1 MTTANSMNQYDVI
14 VIGAGIHGVGVAQA
28 ATAAGQKVL
37 LLEQQSPAYGTS
49 SRSSKLIHG
58 GLRYLESGQFH
69 LVRES
74 LLERALMLKN
84 APELVRLKAFHIP
97 LYRDTRRKPWQIM
110 LGLSMYAVLGGFKR
124 GCRFGLISK
133 NKWAQL
139 DGLKTD
145 HLRAVFRYYDGQT
158 DDALLT
164 RAVMQSAIR
173 LGAEVHI
180 PAKFMHAE
188 LHTKGV
194 RVTYQQH
201 ERSIDADA
209 GVMVNA
215 TGPWVNHTL
224 RSVTPALPLRL
235 IELVQGTHLVL
246 PGQVTR
252 GIYYVESPRDGRAVF
267 VMPWYG
273 ETLVG
278 TTETRYRGDPAE
290 VKPLQS
296 EVNYL
301 LQIMKHYF
309 PQRHATA
316 DDIEHSFAGVRVL
329 PTGSG
334 HAFHRPRETV
344 FDTDRERK
352 PRLIS
357 IFGGKLTGW
366 RATAE
371 QVMQRIESSLPVRK
385 HRADT
390 RNIRLYPE

>member
-1 MTTANSMNQYDVI
+1 MSQYDVI
-14 VIGAGIHGVGVAQA
+14 IVGAGIHGAGVAQA
-28 ATAAGQKVL
+28 AAAAGQKVL
-37 LLEQQSPAYGTS
+37 LLEQQSPAHGTS

-74 LLERALMLKN
+74 LRERALMLKN

-97 LYRDTRRKPWQIM
+97 LYRETRRKPWQIM
-110 LGLSMYAVLGGFKR
+110 LGLSMYSVLGGFRR
-124 GCRFGLISK
+124 GCRFGLISRGE
-133 NKWAQL
+133 WSRL
-139 DGLKTD
+139 DGLTTD
-145 HLRAVFRYYDGQT
+145 NLRAVFRYYDGQT

-164 RAVMQSAIR
+164 RAVLQSAIR
-173 LGAEVHI
+173 MGAEVHV
-180 PAKFMHAE
+180 PAKFMQAE
-188 LHTKGV
+188 LHASGV
-194 RVTYQQH
+194 RVSYHQNQ
-201 ERSIDADA
+201 RQVDVNAK
-209 GVMVNA
+209 VLVNA
-215 TGPWVNHTL
+215 TGPWVNQTL
-224 RSVTPALPLRL
+224 QCVTPSLPLRL

-278 TTETRYRGDPAE
+278 TTETRYRGDPEA
-290 VKPLQS
+290 VKPLQA
-296 EVNYL
+296 EINYL
-301 LQIMKHYF
+301 LQVTKYYF
-309 PQRHATA
+309 PERKATVN
-316 DDIEHSFAGVRVL
+316 DIEHSFAGLRVL
-329 PTGSG
+329 PAGSG

-344 FDTDRERK
+344 FDVDRDDK

-371 QVMQRIESSLPVRK
+371 QVMTRIQSSLPQRQML
-385 HRADT
+385 ADT
-390 RNIRLYPE
+390 RHIPLHPE

>member
-1 MTTANSMNQYDVI
+1 MSQYDVVI
-14 VIGAGIHGVGVAQA
+14 VGAGIHGVGVAQA
-28 ATAAGQKVL
+28 AAAAGQKVL
-37 LLEQQSPAYGTS
+37 LLEQSAPAYGTS

-97 LYRDTRRKPWQIM
+97 LYKDTRRKPWQIA

-124 GCRFGLISK
+124 GCRFGLISRGE
-133 NKWAQL
+133 WSQL
-139 DGLKTD
+139 DGLRTGQLK
-145 HLRAVFRYYDGQT
+145 AVFRYYDGQT

-164 RAVMQSAIR
+164 RSVLKSAER
-173 LGAEVHI
+173 LGAEAHI
-180 PAKFMHAE
+180 PAKFLHAE
-188 LHTKGV
+188 LHREGV
-194 RVTYQQH
+194 RISYAQVDRTVDV
-201 ERSIDADA
+201 DAK
-209 GVMVNA
+209 VLVNA
-215 TGPWVNHTL
+215 GGPWVNHIL
-224 RSVTPALPLRL
+224 RLVTPSLPLRL

-273 ETLVG
+273 ETLIG

-290 VKPLQS
+290 VKPLQT
-296 EVNYL
+296 EINYL
-301 LQIMKHYF
+301 LQIMRHYF
-309 PQRHATA
+309 PDRHSRAQ
-316 DDIEHSFAGVRVL
+316 DIEHSFAGVRVL
-329 PTGSG
+329 PAGSG

-344 FDTDRERK
+344 LDTDRSDK

-371 QVMQRIESSLPVRK
+371 QVMQRIAPSLPVREV
-385 HRADT
+385 RADT
-390 RNIRLYPE
+390 RHIQLVPE

>member
-1 MTTANSMNQYDVI
+1 MSQFDVI

-28 ATAAGQKVL
+28 AAAAGQKVL
-37 LLEQQSPAYGTS
+37 LLEQHAPAFGTS

-110 LGLSMYAVLGGFKR
+110 LGLSMYSVLGGFKR
-124 GCRFGLISK
+124 GCRFGMISK
-133 NKWAQL
+133 KDWSQL

-164 RAVMQSAIR
+164 RSVLQSAIR
-173 LGAEVHI
+173 LGAEVHV
-180 PAKFMHAE
+180 PAKFIQAE
-188 LHTKGV
+188 LHNAGV
-194 RVTYQQH
+194 RISYQQH
-201 ERSIDADA
+201 DRHIDAE
-209 GVMVNA
+209 GKVLVNA

-224 RSVTPALPLRL
+224 KSITPALPLRL

-273 ETLVG
+273 ETLIG
-278 TTETRYRGDPAE
+278 TTETRYRGEPAD

-301 LQIMKHYF
+301 LQVMRHYF
-309 PQRHATA
+309 PQRQSRAE
-316 DDIEHSFAGVRVL
+316 DIEHSFAGVRVL
-329 PTGSG
+329 PAGSG
-334 HAFHRPRETV
+334 HAFHRPRDTV
-344 FDTDRERK
+344 LDVDRDTK
-352 PRLIS
+352 PRLLS
-357 IFGGKLTGW
+357 IYGGKLTGW

-371 QVMQRIESSLPVRK
+371 QVMQRIESSLPTRER
-385 HRADT
+385 RADT
-390 RNIRLYPE
+390 RNIPLYPE

>member
-1 MTTANSMNQYDVI
+1 VSQYDVS
-14 VIGAGIHGVGVAQA
+14 VVGAGIHGVGVAQA
-28 ATAAGQKVL
+28 AAAAGQKVL
-37 LLEQQSPAYGTS
+37 LLEQHGPAFGTS

-69 LVRES
+69 LVKES

-84 APELVRLKAFHIP
+84 APDLVRLKAFHIP
-97 LYRDTRRKPWQIM
+97 LYQDTRRKPWQIM

-124 GCRFGLISK
+124 GCRFGTIPKKEWS
-133 NKWAQL
+133 QL

-145 HLRAVFRYYDGQT
+145 KLRSVFRYFDGQT

-164 RAVMQSAIR
+164 RAVMQSAVR
-173 LGAEVHI
+173 LGAEAHI
-180 PAKFMHAE
+180 PAKFQHAD
-188 LHTKGV
+188 LYDGGV
-194 RVTYQQH
+194 RVSYQQFD
-201 ERSIDADA
+201 RSVEVDAR
-209 GVMVNA
+209 VLVNA

-224 RSVTPALPLRL
+224 KAVTPAPPLRL

-278 TTETRYRGDPAE
+278 TTETRYRGEPAD
-290 VKPLQS
+290 VKPLQT

-309 PQRHATA
+309 PQRHTRAA
-316 DDIEHSFAGVRVL
+316 DIEHSFAGVRVL
-329 PTGSG
+329 PAGSG
-334 HAFHRPRETV
+334 HAFHRPRETLL
-344 FDTDRERK
+344 DTDRDNK
-352 PRLIS
+352 PRLVS

-371 QVMQRIESSLPVRK
+371 QVMQRIASSLPVREQ
-385 HRADT
+385 RADT
-390 RNIRLYPE
+390 RNIPLYPE

>member
-1 MTTANSMNQYDVI
+1 MSQYDV
-14 VIGAGIHGVGVAQA
+14 VVVGAGIHGVGVTQA
-28 ATAAGQKVL
+28 AAAAGQKVL
-37 LLEQQSPAYGTS
+37 LLEQYAPAYGTS

-84 APELVRLKAFHIP
+84 APELVRLRAFHIP
-97 LYRDTRRKPWQIM
+97 LYRDTRRKPWQIA
-110 LGLSMYAVLGGFKR
+110 LGLSMYAALGGFKR
-124 GCRFGLISK
+124 GCRFGLIGKHEWS
-133 NKWAQL
+133 QL

-145 HLRAVFRYYDGQT
+145 NLRAVFRYYDGQT

-164 RAVMQSAIR
+164 RAVMQSAIK
-173 LGAEVHI
+173 LGAEAHV

-188 LHTKGV
+188 LHDQGV
-194 RVTYQQH
+194 RISYQQH
-201 ERSIDADA
+201 DRSVDVDAK
-209 GVMVNA
+209 VLVNA
-215 TGPWVNHTL
+215 AGPWVNHAL
-224 RSVTPALPLRL
+224 RLITPSPPLRL

-278 TTETRYRGDPAE
+278 TTETRYRGDPAA
-290 VKPLQS
+290 VKPLQT
-296 EVNYL
+296 EINYL
-301 LQIMKHYF
+301 LQVMKHYF
-309 PQRHATA
+309 PERHNKA

-329 PTGSG
+329 PAGNG

-344 FDTDRERK
+344 LDTDRDNK

-371 QVMQRIESSLPVRK
+371 QVMQRIAASLPVRQQ
-385 HRADT
+385 RADT
-390 RNIRLYPE
+390 RHIPLYPE

>member
-1 MTTANSMNQYDVI
+1 MNQYDVI
-14 VIGAGIHGVGVAQA
+14 VVGAGIHGAGVAQA

-37 LLEQQSPAYGTS
+37 LLEQQSPAHGTS

-74 LLERALMLKN
+74 LHERALMLKN
-84 APELVRLKAFHIP
+84 APELVRLRAFHIP

-124 GCRFGLISK
+124 GCRFGTISRSE
-133 NKWAQL
+133 WSQL
-139 DGLKTD
+139 DGLKT
-145 HLRAVFRYYDGQT
+145 HNLKAVFRYYDGQT

-164 RAVMQSAIR
+164 RAVMQSAVR

-180 PAKFMHAE
+180 PAKLVHAE
-188 LHTKGV
+188 LHTDGV
-194 RVTYQQH
+194 RVAYEQNGRH
-201 ERSIDADA
+201 VEADA
-209 GVMVNA
+209 TVLVNA

-224 RSVTPALPLRL
+224 RCVTPTLPLRT

-273 ETLVG
+273 ETLIG
-278 TTETRYRGDPAE
+278 TTETRYRGDPEA
-290 VKPLQS
+290 VKPLQT
-296 EVNYL
+296 EINYL
-301 LQIMKHYF
+301 LQVSRHYF
-309 PQRHATA
+309 PERKASVS
-316 DDIEHSFAGVRVL
+316 DIEHSFAGLRVL
-329 PTGSG
+329 PAGSG
-334 HAFHRPRETV
+334 HAFHRPRETL
-344 FDTDRERK
+344 FDVDRATK
-352 PRLIS
+352 PRIIS

-371 QVMQRIESSLPVRK
+371 QVMQRIDSSLPTRK
-385 HRADT
+385 PLADT
-390 RNIRLYPE
+390 RHIMLHPE

>member
-1 MTTANSMNQYDVI
+1 MNHFDV
-14 VIGAGIHGVGVAQA
+14 VVVGAGIQGVGVAQA
-28 ATAAGQKVL
+28 AAAAGQKVL
-37 LLEQQSPAYGTS
+37 LLEQHAPAYGTS

-74 LLERALMLKN
+74 LRERALMLKN

-97 LYRDTRRKPWQIM
+97 LYHDTRRKPWQIL
-110 LGLSMYAVLGGFKR
+110 LGLSMYSVLGGFKR
-124 GCRFGLISK
+124 GCRFGWL
-133 NKWAQL
+133 NKSDWSQL

-145 HLRAVFRYYDGQT
+145 NLRAVFRYYDGQT

-164 RAVMQSAIR
+164 RAVMQSAVR
-173 LGAEVHI
+173 LGAEVHV
-180 PAKFMHAE
+180 PAKLVHAD
-188 LHTKGV
+188 LHNGGV
-194 RVTYQQH
+194 RVTYQQNG
-201 ERSIDADA
+201 RDIDVDA
-209 GVMVNA
+209 AILVNA

-224 RSVTPALPLRL
+224 RLVTPSLPLRL

-278 TTETRYRGDPAE
+278 TTETRYRGEPAD

-296 EVNYL
+296 ETNYL
-301 LQIMKHYF
+301 LQVTKHYF
-309 PQRHATA
+309 PQRHTRAT
-316 DDIEHSFAGVRVL
+316 DIEHSFAGIRVL
-329 PTGSG
+329 PAGSG

-344 FDTDRERK
+344 FDTDRASK

-371 QVMQRIESSLPVRK
+371 HVMQRIQSSLPNRER
-385 HRADT
+385 RADT
-390 RNIRLYPE
+390 RNIPLYPE